1 MGCASSVWR
10 GVMPSFCMLKT
21 WGVPSMDVGVAVS
34 LRGADG
40 HVPLGRRE
48 DLVHQGGKA
57 SFMCRFLL
65 SMSCSQWRAWI
76 CSGVMEGVWGVEG
89 VRALEGVAL
98 AAGVRAAGVSSQRLR
113 RLEADGVGVSWTRSE
128 AARFVVGISA
138 QPLGDQIYR
147 LFHMKYTKR
156 LNAT

>member
-1 MGCASSVWR
+1 
-10 GVMPSFCMLKT
+10 
-21 WGVPSMDVGVAVS
+21 
-34 LRGADG
+34 
-40 HVPLGRRE
+40 
-48 DLVHQGGKA
+48 
-57 SFMCRFLL
+57 
-65 SMSCSQWRAWI
+65 
-76 CSGVMEGVWGVEG
+76 MEGVWGVEG

-156 LNAT
+156 LNAM